1 MILSHSELP
10 VAVTGLDP
18 LASPRLSG
26 PNRRSCR
33 GGACLLWH
41 PGRAWSRSRALR
53 WNTRRGR
60 RQRPFGKNA
69 LLELADLAEQA
80 VGTEITSVVRRTLV
94 DQMFGGED
102 NDTLPERRRL
112 GSRARQLVQREALF
126 A

>member
-1 MILSHSELP
+1 VLGADRERYAGTR
-10 VAVTGLDP
+10 VAVVG
-18 LASPRLSG
+18 SG
-26 PNRRSCR
+26 HS
-33 GGACLLWH
+33 A
-41 PGRAWSRSRALR
+41 
-53 WNTRRGR
+53 
-60 RQRPFGKNA
+60 FNA
-69 LLELADLAEQA
+69 LLDLADLAEQA